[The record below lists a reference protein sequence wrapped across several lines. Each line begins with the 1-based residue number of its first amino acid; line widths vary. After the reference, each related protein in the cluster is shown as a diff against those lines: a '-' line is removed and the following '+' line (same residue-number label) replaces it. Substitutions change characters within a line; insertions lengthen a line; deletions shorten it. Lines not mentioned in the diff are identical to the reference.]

1 MTPEQLE
8 NLKTAT
14 ESISEFSLCGEKQLC
29 KIVDVYDGD
38 SVKAVFYTSNKLYK
52 WSVRLKGIN
61 TPELRPSRKLENRLE
76 IIEKAKQSRDHLKKI
91 FEKNNNL
98 VYILCDDFGK
108 YGRLLGTFFIEEDK
122 NDFESSINYQMIQDG
137 YAKVY

>member
-14 ESISEFSLCGEKQLC
+14 ESISEFSLCGEKHLC

-38 SVKAVFYTSNKLYK
+38 SVKAVFYTSNTLHK

-61 TPELRPSRKLENRLE
+61 TPEMRPSRKLENRLE
-76 IIEKAKQSRDHLKKI
+76 IIEKAKLVNSHNQKR
-91 FEKNNNL
+91 EENNA
-98 VYILCDDFGK
+98 G
-108 YGRLLGTFFIEEDK
+108 
-122 NDFESSINYQMIQDG
+122 
-137 YAKVY
+137 

>member
-8 NLKTAT
+8 ILKTTT
-14 ESISEFSLCGEKQLC
+14 ESISKFSLCGEKHLC

-38 SVKAVFYTSNKLYK
+38 SVKAVFYTSNKLHK

-61 TPELRPSRKLENRLE
+61 TPEMRPLRKLENRLE
-76 IIEKAKQSRDHLKKI
+76 IIEKAKQSRDHLKEI
-91 FEKNNNL
+91 FEKNDNL

-108 YGRLLGTFFIEEDK
+108 YGRLLGTFFIEDDK
-122 NDFESSINYQMIQDG
+122 NDFNSSINYNMILDG